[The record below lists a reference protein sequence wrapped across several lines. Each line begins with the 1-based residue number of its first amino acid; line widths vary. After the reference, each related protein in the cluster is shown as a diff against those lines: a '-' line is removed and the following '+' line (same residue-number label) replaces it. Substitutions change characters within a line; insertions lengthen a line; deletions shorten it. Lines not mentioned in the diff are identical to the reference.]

1 MFENTVSALIENVE
15 GRDTP
20 ITDADLQI
28 TLDTGDVDYKLLR
41 KLSTFKKDVLLV
53 GKFDHWLS

>member
-1 MFENTVSALIENVE
+1 MSALIENVE

-41 KLSTFKKDVLLV
+41 KLSTFQERCTTC
-53 GKFDHWLS
+53 WQI